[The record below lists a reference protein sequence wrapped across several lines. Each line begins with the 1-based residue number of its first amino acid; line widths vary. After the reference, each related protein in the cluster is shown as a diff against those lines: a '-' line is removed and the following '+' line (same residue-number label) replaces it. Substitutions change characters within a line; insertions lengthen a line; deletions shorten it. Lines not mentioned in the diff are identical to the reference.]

1 MALVLRKQQ
10 KVHSR
15 LVVLIVALCVIG
27 VIAFFNPNNNMG
39 YSIDPPSFH
48 AISSSGNGSGNTV
61 TEMATAPESGSSNT
75 VAEIAAVAAAGG
87 TGGSSAGG
95 SIASETVAA
104 AAAIPSLSSAS
115 SSFDMAFRDSGG
127 FFTDISNDHWALL
140 KERTRNRQNHFKP
153 ENPSH
158 NIQKPKAWYQENFE
172 PDFTCLH
179 ERRIGGMGDGPKWV
193 CDPHRLLDPKKD
205 CLVYSV
211 GSRGEFDF
219 EESIQSEIGM
229 HCEIHT
235 FDPEMQGEPYGPLAP
250 PGVKYHNWGFRSE
263 GDPTA
268 QNNQARFNPNIRL
281 NKGTFKTMKETVQEL
296 GHDGRVIDI
305 FKIDCDGCE
314 WTTYEEWFSSGAT
327 LRQILVEVH
336 RTPPDIVNKFFLEF
350 QKHNYVTFHKE
361 PNIQWANGDCVEYA
375 FLKLEDSYF
384 AP

>member
-1 MALVLRKQQ
+1 MALVLRNQQ
-10 KVHSR
+10 SNVHHSR
-15 LVVLIVALCVIG
+15 LMVLIVVLCAIG
-27 VIAFFNPNNNMG
+27 VIAFFNEGNNNLMG
-39 YSIDPPSFH
+39 SFSIDPDPSFS
-48 AISSSGNGSGNTV
+48 AKSSSK
-61 TEMATAPESGSSNT
+61 NT
-75 VAEIAAVAAAGG
+75 VAEAAAVAATVDR
-87 TGGSSAGG
+87 TGAGG
-95 SIASETVAA
+95 SIIARETVAV

-140 KERTRNRQNHFKP
+140 KERTRNQQNYFKMDDP
-153 ENPSH
+153 NH
-158 NIQKPKAWYQENFE
+158 NVDNPKAWYQENFE
-172 PDFTCLH
+172 PDFTCWH

-193 CDPHRLLDPKKD
+193 CDPHRLVDPQKD

-211 GSRGEFDF
+211 GSRGQFEF

-235 FDPEMQGEPYGPLAP
+235 FDPEMLGKPYGQLAP

-263 GDPTA
+263 GDPTS
-268 QNNQARFNPNIRL
+268 QRNQARFDENIRR
-281 NKGTFKTMKETVQEL
+281 NRGTFKTMKETVQEL

-305 FKIDCDGCE
+305 FKIDCEGCE
-314 WTTYEEWFSSGAT
+314 WTTFDGWFNSGAT

-336 RTPPDIVNKFFLEF
+336 KTPSDIVHNFFLGLQE
-350 QKHNYVTFHKE
+350 HNYVTFHKE
-361 PNIQWANGDCVEYA
+361 PNIQWADGRCVEYA